1 MSGEKLSAG
10 KEVKLGLTERFFR
23 SAVTRIF
30 GEDPKVQQL
39 TETNAALEKEN
50 RMLLIENATL
60 QQQKAELLAEVGS
73 ISETVAALEEQ
84 NGNLKQEFSY
94 VEKTI
99 KQICHDTLTQISGS
113 IYMLGNLEAIG
124 EGSSDAL
131 ESAKSHES
139 QMLTKKAKGGLWL
152 ATHILRGFQKR
163 MAIVKG
169 DFTLEEN
176 DFDLMQGLDLIKST
190 LWQPNC
196 ELEISLR
203 KLGEEKFTDSSTVD
217 SFEVKGDHE
226 VLLAAL
232 FNLVKNAMEAAK
244 SSEATNKTVMLQI
257 DEGSDSISITIE
269 NPGAIPEKIKNR
281 TLKESVTHGKPNGNG
296 LGMLIAKSFIEALG
310 GKLSIESEEN
320 ITTVNIELPKNP
332 AAVLT
337 ERKVNTEEATLANL
351 P

>member
-1 MSGEKLSAG
+1 MAGEKLQTFENLRLG
-10 KEVKLGLTERFFR
+10 RVKTAARNLIKFLL
-23 SAVTRIF
+23 
-30 GEDPKVQQL
+30 GEDPKVAEL
-39 TETNAALEKEN
+39 ETANAALKAEN
-50 RMLLIENATL
+50 RMLLAENATL
-60 QQQKAELLAEVGS
+60 QQQKAELLAEVRRIGER
-73 ISETVAALEEQ
+73 IAALEEQ

-281 TLKESVTHGKPNGNG
+281 ILKESVTHGKPNGNG

-310 GKLSIESEEN
+310 GKISVESEEN
-320 ITTVNIELPKNP
+320 TTTVNIELPKNP
-332 AAVLT
+332 AAVLA
-337 ERKVNTEEATLANL
+337 ERKANTEEATLANL